1 MSNKKFNK
9 FRAKKTVVD
18 GIRFDSKKEGH
29 RYLELKALLRI
40 GAITDLEVQPK
51 IDLIVNGKKIGF
63 YRGDFRYNTSQ
74 GETVLED
81 VKSPITKTPV
91 YKLKKKILETYD
103 PPVKITEIM

>member
-1 MSNKKFNK
+1 MLKKYRKYKNQ
-9 FRAKKTVVD
+9 KTIID
-18 GIRFDSKKEGH
+18 GISFDSKKESI
-29 RYLELKALLRI
+29 RYAELKTLQKI
-40 GAITDLEVQPK
+40 GAITNLEIQPK

-63 YRGDFRYNTSQ
+63 YRGDFRYNTAQ

-81 VKSPITKTPV
+81 VKSPVTKTPV